1 MCLRARP
8 SGSPFRFTSGEALKI
23 RTTFFSQM
31 GHIDGMDIVCP
42 ALAFI
47 DGLGGPEMV
56 LIFVIVLVLFGG
68 QKLPEFA
75 RGLGKSIREFKKAA
89 AGVEEEFKR
98 ALEEDERK
106 HATPKLAAAPV
117 VSPDAP
123 TDAGTDSAGPDA
135 AVHSPVT
142 DDDVTHG
149 EYDHHPYSEDQTNT
163 TDDVPAAEPGSAPV
177 QESPEQKI
185 LPPASSIPPPAAPEK
200 TSPPPPVA
208 PAPPPPASYPENPS

>member
-1 MCLRARP
+1 M
-8 SGSPFRFTSGEALKI
+8 
-23 RTTFFSQM
+23 
-31 GHIDGMDIVCP
+31 VCSS
-42 ALAFI
+42 LAFI

-117 VSPDAP
+117 ASPDVT
-123 TDAGTDSAGPDA
+123 TDASMDSAGPDA
-135 AVHSPVT
+135 GVHSPVT

-149 EYDHHPYSEDQTNT
+149 EYDHHPYSEDQTTT
-163 TDDVPAAEPGSAPV
+163 TDDLPAAAEPGSAPV
-177 QESPEQKI
+177 QEAPEEKN
-185 LPPASSIPPPAAPEK
+185 LPPTGSIPPPAPPEK
-200 TSPPPPVA
+200 AASPPPAA
-208 PAPPPPASYPENPS
+208 PAPPLPPSYPENPS